1 MQLRRDDERGFNSRP
16 REAGDSSFSPFL
28 QRKQV
33 SIHARARRATVAL
46 LLQRPGGQVSI
57 HARARRATQGVVA
70 DAAALGFNSRPREAG
85 DRDNYC
91 NYRHRRHD
99 IRRSTGDMIA
109 YSVRNCSNKPAKS
122 LQINCQR
129 SRFPRTRRQ
138 LHVSLWF
145 AQRFCNTMPEAH
157 LHWDRPSLLLHSE
170 PPFPR
175 SCFPCYSTSG
185 CQALDRI

>member
-85 DRDNYC
+85 DRNQGFGARDLAVSIHA
-91 NYRHRRHD
+91 RARRATATIIAIIAID
-99 IRRSTGDMIA
+99 GMISA
-109 YSVRNCSNKPAKS
+109 VR
-122 LQINCQR
+122 
-129 SRFPRTRRQ
+129 
-138 LHVSLWF
+138 
-145 AQRFCNTMPEAH
+145 
-157 LHWDRPSLLLHSE
+157 
-170 PPFPR
+170 
-175 SCFPCYSTSG
+175 
-185 CQALDRI
+185 QAI